1 MAPDQRVERILDSVC
16 FKVGPGQIL
25 AHEIQYALHVAAK
38 VIKCLFKNAS
48 FTIENIEAYI
58 MQKYYPSDN
67 VTASL
72 KTIANEIA
80 QLEDVMAVLNAIDSV
95 NLDKEEQNGEKHL
108 LATLDPV
115 SGQTTI

>member
-1 MAPDQRVERILDSVC
+1 MFQ
-16 FKVGPGQIL
+16 
-25 AHEIQYALHVAAK
+25 
-38 VIKCLFKNAS
+38 NAS

-95 NLDKEEQNGEKHL
+95 NLDKEEQNG
-108 LATLDPV
+108 
-115 SGQTTI
+115 

>member
-1 MAPDQRVERILDSVC
+1 
-16 FKVGPGQIL
+16 
-25 AHEIQYALHVAAK
+25 
-38 VIKCLFKNAS
+38 
-48 FTIENIEAYI
+48 

-80 QLEDVMAVLNAIDSV
+80 QLEDVMAVFNAIDSV